1 MYSKQKMET
10 IKESAYFDYFKFF
23 TLNAAETIRKLETTF
38 KEEIS
43 EDVFFDA
50 NHMFKRVKTL
60 LSSYEILLMGMD
72 GDIKRSKILVSL
84 WRFRSLGCVS

>member
-1 MYSKQKMET
+1 MET

-50 NHMFKRVKTL
+50 GHMFKRVKTL
-60 LSSYEILLMGMD
+60 LSSYEILLMGKDNAM
-72 GDIKRSKILVSL
+72 KRSKIPVSL
-84 WRFRSLGCVS
+84 WRFRSLGSAS